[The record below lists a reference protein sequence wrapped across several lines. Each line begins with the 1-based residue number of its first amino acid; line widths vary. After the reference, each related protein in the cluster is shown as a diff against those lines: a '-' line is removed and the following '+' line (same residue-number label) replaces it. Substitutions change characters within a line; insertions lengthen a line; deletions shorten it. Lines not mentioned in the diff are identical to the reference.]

1 MDLELI
7 IDEVFKRIM
16 DKTRQNE
23 MVTEERSTKMFLQ
36 CDGSLLSIAGYETVL
51 LDAVKDKNQFRNYEF
66 LVISELSIDEMAAS
80 VSGLSINE
88 KTRVLRQFLLTG
100 KPVYVIEEGLEHR
113 AYKAIANPVFYN
125 LFKEQE
131 MKLIQ
136 YGLRIMTAVAL
147 ESALGSEE
155 KKPSPEI
162 FKKETSE
169 QSAAS
174 VLSSDIQSSDSQYST
189 VKKLINHELAK
200 QLAVEATIILK
211 TGTLITPYAKDVF
224 KESNT
229 TITFI

>member
-36 CDGSLLSIAGYETVL
+36 CDGSLLSIAGYETVI

-169 QSAAS
+169 QSAVS
-174 VLSSDIQSSDSQYST
+174 VLASDIQYST

>member
-23 MVTEERSTKMFLQ
+23 MVIEERSTKMFLQ
-36 CDGSLLSIAGYETVL
+36 SDGSLLSITGYETVL

-66 LVISELSIDEMAAS
+66 LVISRLSIDEMAAS
-80 VSGLSINE
+80 VNGLAINE

-100 KPVYVIEEGLEHR
+100 KPVYIIEEGLEHR

-125 LFKEQE
+125 IFKEQE

-136 YGLRIMTAVAL
+136 YGMRIMTAVAL

-155 KKPSPEI
+155 KTTSPEI
-162 FKKETSE
+162 FKKATSE
-169 QSAAS
+169 QSAVSAS
-174 VLSSDIQSSDSQYST
+174 SSDIQYST

-200 QLAVEATIILK
+200 QLAVEANIILK

-224 KESNT
+224 KESNS

>member
-23 MVTEERSTKMFLQ
+23 MVREERSTKMFLQ
-36 CDGSLLSIAGYETVL
+36 CDGNLLSIAGYETVL

-169 QSAAS
+169 QSAVS
-174 VLSSDIQSSDSQYST
+174 VLASDIQYST

>member
-66 LVISELSIDEMAAS
+66 LVIRELSIDEMAAS

-174 VLSSDIQSSDSQYST
+174 VLSSDIQYST

>member
-16 DKTRQNE
+16 DKTRQIE
-23 MVTEERSTKMFLQ
+23 MPVEERSTKMFLQ
-36 CDGSLLSIAGYETVL
+36 CDGSLLSITGYETVL
-51 LDAVKDKNQFRNYEF
+51 LDTVKDKNQFRNYEF
-66 LVISELSIDEMAAS
+66 LVIRELSIDEMAAS
-80 VSGLSINE
+80 VNGLVINE

-100 KPVYVIEEGLEHR
+100 KSVYVIEEGLEYR

-125 LFKEQE
+125 IFKEQE

-136 YGLRIMTAVAL
+136 YGMKIMTAIAL
-147 ESALGSEE
+147 ESALSSET
-155 KKPSPEI
+155 KTISPEI
-162 FKKETSE
+162 LKKETSE
-169 QSAAS
+169 QSVVS
-174 VLSSDIQSSDSQYST
+174 VLASDIQYST

>member
-16 DKTRQNE
+16 EKSNQNE
-23 MVTEERSTKMFLQ
+23 MAREEHPTKMFLQ

-51 LDAVKDKNQFRNYEF
+51 LDTVKDKNQFRNYEF
-66 LVISELSIDEMAAS
+66 LVISKLSIDEMAAS
-80 VSGLSINE
+80 VNGLAINE
-88 KTRVLRQFLLTG
+88 KTRVLRLFLLTS

-125 LFKEQE
+125 IFKDQE

-136 YGLRIMTAVAL
+136 YGMKIMTAVAL
-147 ESALGSEE
+147 ESDLVTEE

-162 FKKETSE
+162 FRKETSE
-169 QSAAS
+169 QSAVSREAS
-174 VLSSDIQSSDSQYST
+174 EFHYST

-200 QLAVEATIILK
+200 QLAVEANVILK

>member
-16 DKTRQNE
+16 DKTRQIE
-23 MVTEERSTKMFLQ
+23 MPVEERSTKMFLQ

-51 LDAVKDKNQFRNYEF
+51 LDTVKDKNQFRNYEF
-66 LVISELSIDEMAAS
+66 LVIRELSIDEMAAS
-80 VSGLSINE
+80 VNGLVINE

-100 KPVYVIEEGLEHR
+100 KSVYVIEEGLEHR

-147 ESALGSEE
+147 EIALGSEE

-174 VLSSDIQSSDSQYST
+174 VLSSDIQYST

>member
-1 MDLELI
+1 MDIELI

-16 DKTRQNE
+16 DKTRQSE
-23 MVTEERSTKMFLQ
+23 MATADRPTKMFLQ
-36 CDGSLLSIAGYETVL
+36 CDGSLLSIAGYETIL
-51 LDAVKDKNQFRNYEF
+51 LDTVKDKNQFRNYEF
-66 LVISELSIDEMAAS
+66 LVISKLSIDEMAAS
-80 VSGLSINE
+80 VNGLAISE

-100 KPVYVIEEGLEHR
+100 KTVYVIEEGLEHR

-125 LFKEQE
+125 IFKDQE

-136 YGLRIMTAVAL
+136 YGMRIMTAVAL

-155 KKPSPEI
+155 KKISPEI
-162 FKKETSE
+162 DKKETSE
-169 QSAAS
+169 QSAVS
-174 VLSSDIQSSDSQYST
+174 VSSSDIQYST

-200 QLAVEATIILK
+200 QLAVEANIILK

>member
-23 MVTEERSTKMFLQ
+23 MATEERPTKMFLQ
-36 CDGSLLSIAGYETVL
+36 CDGSLLSIAGYETIL
-51 LDAVKDKNQFRNYEF
+51 LDTVKDKNQFRNYEF
-66 LVISELSIDEMAAS
+66 LVIRKLSIDEMAAS
-80 VSGLSINE
+80 VNGLAINE

-100 KPVYVIEEGLEHR
+100 KTVYVIEEGLEHR

-125 LFKEQE
+125 LFKDQE

-155 KKPSPEI
+155 KTISPEI

-169 QSAAS
+169 QSAVS
-174 VLSSDIQSSDSQYST
+174 VSSSDIQYST

-200 QLAVEATIILK
+200 QLAVEANIILK

-224 KESNT
+224 KESKT